1 KAREYVLVKNEGV
14 EGGWA
19 LGVISDEGTKQET
32 AIDLDKPASS
42 IKVEESD
49 EEDDGFEDVPIEGLN
64 RLPKR
69 RKLNP
74 DGDDGVGQR
83 RQTASTSRQ
92 PAPKRKPARKVR
104 QEDPESLFVG
114 DEEAEEAGDD
124 EGAEWEDVDANREL
138 FGEADENE
146 DEDLRQA
153 IAMSLEKD
161 HDQDKPQTENE
172 PARQSDSEDDMLEVF
187 QQRAVE
193 EARPVPKGSARAI
206 ANLLN
211 KRAHDIAPESQEVTS
226 FGVPV
231 PKQTEQ
237 ESDEDD
243 SMDLQAALAES
254 RKGKRKVSPPP
265 RRQPQTA
272 RQSVSTPK
280 PPEQTETAKANGF
293 SGPLPFEKLDL
304 GTSLLGRKKM
314 KDREEEAAG
323 GFEHPAALEQQRK
336 GEPLPPWFSGNVEED
351 MEKQRGIE
359 REDRER
365 AKEFNKQFMFQSRDG
380 PALQREETKEV
391 IDVDASDDE
400 KAVSERRKWKGGPA
414 PGQGQEVIDLDAD
427 EVEAE
432 ELAGQAEGKDVDK
445 QVRMGDVADVV
456 RAEPPEPPLQD
467 EKQGETPGHH
477 DVQKVVR
484 PNGPFEVESE
494 DEEEAAAGP
503 AVDLPSAEQE
513 GKEPSAEDE
522 EIEWSESDDG
532 QPTMAKEKKSQQTV
546 SPVRS
551 VQETAEPDKSPSPQF
566 EDVPDQPRRPEQS
579 PLSAKSP
586 SPQLED
592 VNMEASRQT
601 AAEMSPPPGLP
612 VDDEEDASGP
622 APASGLANQD
632 NVSEGE
638 PGYFDDD
645 FDDPEEEALL
655 SALAQEAEEHARFA
669 STLNNK
675 TTTAQNILDYENEL
689 KQLRNQQK
697 KDRRDAD
704 EVTHIMVQECQQLL
718 R

>member
-1 KAREYVLVKNEGV
+1 
-14 EGGWA
+14 
-19 LGVISDEGTKQET
+19 
-32 AIDLDKPASS
+32 
-42 IKVEESD
+42 KVEESD

-669 STLNNK
+669 STL
-675 TTTAQNILDYENEL
+675 
-689 KQLRNQQK
+689 
-697 KDRRDAD
+697 
-704 EVTHIMVQECQQLL
+704 
-718 R
+718 